1 MAKKIYISTNGTLNR
16 VKKIYVGVNDISR
29 KVKRGY
35 IGVDSVARLFY
46 VSEYVWKRYN
56 VIYTYYWDKYNSVT
70 QHKWNKFNVAYKSE
84 YIEEYSNGS
93 EYYIDNTGR
102 YAKSYTFDKN
112 TGLFMPIDIVNVDGL
127 HGWNGYATHNADKTG
142 ISGNFV
148 AGCVN
153 EPVEGLYDI
162 SYSPGWGAHIRYI
175 SSTLTTIQT
184 KGEFIEIISYINSR
198 PYPDDGVYGDYW
210 YTYIGS
216 EQIKGDTNYGQVNSN
231 LISEYPDNGLFGDH
245 WYVKNPRIDTAIGS
259 YIDNVISDEPD
270 TYPENG
276 IKDGYW
282 YVKQQI

>member
-16 VKKIYVGVNDISR
+16 VKKLYVGVNDISR

-35 IGVDSVARLFY
+35 IGVDNVARLFY

-70 QHKWNKFNVAYKSE
+70 QHKWNKFSTIIKSE
-84 YIEEYSNGS
+84 YKENIEGGS
-93 EYYIDNTGR
+93 TR
-102 YAKSYTFDKN
+102 YAEISDLVTASDYTFD
-112 TGLFMPIDIVNVDGL
+112 VN
-127 HGWNGYATHNADKTG
+127 
-142 ISGNFV
+142 S
-148 AGCVN
+148 
-153 EPVEGLYDI
+153 GLYVLSSDRSSGTSGYCTGYHI
-162 SYSPGWGAHIRYI
+162 KLDGNGTIDYSYCKDEPSDTIYHILILNNGSKVYTTI
-175 SSTLTTIQT
+175 HEAVFVSSTN
-184 KGEFIEIISYINSR
+184 KGEFIEVATYINSR

-210 YTYIGS
+210 YTYIGD
-216 EQIKGDTNYGQVNSN
+216 EQIKGDINYGQVNSN
-231 LISEYPDNGLFGDH
+231 IISAYPDNGLSGNY
-245 WYVKNPRIDTAIGS
+245 WYVKNPKIDTAIGS